1 MMRSLSPNL
10 ASVGLAGV
18 PVRGNS
24 AASKGGPNH
33 WTREPGGRGMANA
46 EAKQEYDL
54 VIVGA
59 GFSGMYMLHRARSL
73 GLTARVY
80 EAGSGV
86 GGTWFWNR
94 YPGARVDIR
103 SLEYSFSF
111 SEDLENEWRWSE
123 RYAPQAELLTYA
135 EHIADRF
142 DLRRDIQ
149 LNTRV
154 TAAQFDEA
162 RNRWGVTTDTGE
174 RISTKFVIL
183 ATGCLSVPT
192 EVDFAG
198 IDSFPG
204 PVYRTSRW
212 PHDGVDFGGMRV
224 GVIGTGSSAI
234 QSIPVI
240 AAEAAHVTV
249 FQRTPNYSVP
259 AHNGPLGTDE
269 VADWTAKRREYRAA
283 MKLTPGGFFNDPRE
297 IMTMD
302 VSPEEQVAEFE
313 RRWQIG
319 GFNVLGAFAD
329 TGIDPAANAVA
340 ADFAAAKIRS
350 IVKDPA
356 VADLL
361 TPKDYPYGTKRLCVD
376 TDYYATFNRSNVSL
390 IDIKSAPIERITP
403 NGIRTAAGDYT
414 VDVIVLA
421 TGFDAMTGAVD
432 RIDIRGRGGMTMKQ
446 RWAEGPQT
454 YLGLMV
460 AGFPNLFMIT
470 GPGSPSVLT
479 NMISSIEQHVDW
491 ISDCLNHIVS
501 HQQATIEPT
510 AAAESQWVAHVNEV
524 ASMTLMPQA
533 NSWYMGAN
541 VPGKPRQF
549 MPYAG
554 GLGAYREYCDMIVQ
568 QGYEGF
574 ELRAAVAK

>member
-1 MMRSLSPNL
+1 M
-10 ASVGLAGV
+10 AGADGISEFDV
-18 PVRGNS
+18 
-24 AASKGGPNH
+24 
-33 WTREPGGRGMANA
+33 
-46 EAKQEYDL
+46 

-59 GFSGMYMLHRARSL
+59 GFSGMYMLHRARGL
-73 GLTARVY
+73 GLTAQVF

-111 SEDLENEWRWSE
+111 SGALENAWRWSE
-123 RYAPQAELLTYA
+123 RYAPQAELLSYA

-142 DLRRDIQ
+142 ELRRDIR
-149 LNTRV
+149 LETRV
-154 TAAQFDEA
+154 SSAQFDEVT
-162 RNRWGVTTDTGE
+162 NRWNVTTDTGE
-174 RISTKFVIL
+174 QVSARFVVM

-192 EVDFAG
+192 EVNFDGIESFA
-198 IDSFPG
+198 G

-212 PHDGVDFGGMRV
+212 PHEGVDFSGQRV

-234 QSIPVI
+234 QSIPII
-240 AAEAAHVTV
+240 AAEAAQVTV

-259 AHNGPLGTDE
+259 AHNGPLGEAE
-269 VADWTAKRREYRAA
+269 VADWTEKRAEYRAA
-283 MKLTPGGFFNDPRE
+283 MKLTAGGFFNDPHE
-297 IMTMD
+297 LMTMD
-302 VSPEEQVAEFE
+302 VSPDERTAEYE

-319 GFNVLGAFAD
+319 GFQMLGAFAD
-329 TGIDPAANAVA
+329 MGIDPAANAVA
-340 ADFAAAKIRS
+340 AEFAAAKIRS
-350 IVKDPA
+350 LVKDPA

-361 TPKDYPYGTKRLCVD
+361 TPKDYPFAAKRLCVD

-390 IDIKSAPIERITP
+390 VDIKTAPIERITP
-403 NGIRTAAGDYT
+403 DGIRTATGDYP
-414 VDVIVLA
+414 VDAIVLA
-421 TGFDAMTGAVD
+421 TGFDAMTGALD
-432 RIDIRGRGGMTMKQ
+432 RIDIRGRGGVTMKA

-460 AGFPNLFMIT
+460 AGFPNLFTIT

-491 ISDCLNHIVS
+491 ISDCLAHLAS
-501 HQQATIEPT
+501 HQQATIEATPE
-510 AAAESQWVAHVNEV
+510 AESQWVAHVNEV
-524 ASMTLMPQA
+524 AGMTLYPQA

-554 GLGAYREYCDMIVQ
+554 GLGAYREYCDLMVQ

-574 ELRAAVAK
+574 VMRSAARA